1 MAKKEKE
8 TIEEQEEFDVRET
21 LDKGEEFIENNK
33 KAISIGIIVII
44 ALVGIYLLY
53 KKVYVAGEQKKA
65 QAEMFVAEKYFE
77 RDSFRLALEGDGSYP
92 GFLDIID
99 DYGVTKAGNLSHYY
113 AGVSYL
119 YLGEFDKAISHLK
132 EFDSDDNM
140 IAPIAKGALG
150 DAYLEK
156 GELKTAIDCYM
167 EAAELDNSL
176 TAPIYL
182 KKAGQVYE
190 QQNDYKSALDLYE
203 KIKTKYPRTQE
214 ARRIEKYIAR
224 AKLKIKG

>member
-8 TIEEQEEFDVRET
+8 IIEEQEEFDFRET
-21 LDKGEEFIENNK
+21 LDKGEAFIENNK
-33 KAISIGIIVII
+33 KAISIGVIAIILLIGV
-44 ALVGIYLLY
+44 YLLY

-113 AGVSYL
+113 AGISYL

-132 EFDSDDNM
+132 KFESDDNM

-156 GELKTAIDCYM
+156 GELKTAIDYYL
-167 EAAELDNSL
+167 EASELDNSL

-182 KKAGQVYE
+182 KKAGEVYE
-190 QQNDYKSALDLYE
+190 QQNNYKSALELYE

-214 ARRIEKYIAR
+214 ARRIEKYITR
-224 AKLKIKG
+224 AKLKMKG